1 MIVVSTGIN
10 APTKERC
17 IESVTRQTG
26 VAPVH
31 VYIEAADQHPPWSAT
46 ANLASVIRPRAPRE
60 IVVWLDGDDW
70 LADDHALEHV
80 ASIYSTD
87 PDVWLTYGS
96 YVHADGRRGI
106 CAPYESTAYRV
117 EPWKASHLRT
127 FRAGLF
133 QRIKPENLRFD
144 LAVDQAVMLPMLE
157 MAGAARVKFVPRV
170 LAIYNYANSYE
181 HRASAYE
188 LAAERRAAR
197 AIRALPTYPR
207 LERL

>member
-60 IVVWLDGDDW
+60 IV
-70 LADDHALEHV
+70 
-80 ASIYSTD
+80 
-87 PDVWLTYGS
+87 VWLTYGS

-170 LAIYNYANSYE
+170 LAIYNYGNSYE